1 MASSSS
7 SHARLPRPLSDH
19 LANSSSSPRV
29 RFNLEPMHFEFSDVE
44 DDDQMAFKLRDR
56 SPSDPLISL
65 EETIDL
71 RRYVHSSMYVQM
83 YFYLKMGIGT
93 ILGNEPFNGYISSVD
108 VSVFEKKFLLL
119 LLTLPPVRPSVR
131 APTPDKIT
139 HTWHPKWYSRNMTK
153 SSQSVTME
161 CRERQQTHK
170 RYFCQSL
177 IIMCLDLKGR
187 EMRGRGRGTPHLLV
201 LSFLVDWCQS
211 IWRGDSYNCWPI
223 SWSLFPDRKGLKLM
237 VEWVLH
243 KTDLTFLTPQEKL
256 LPFWLWK

>member
-71 RRYVHSSMYVQM
+71 RRYVYSST
-83 YFYLKMGIGT
+83 FKSTFISKGGLGWCWGT
-93 ILGNEPFNGYISSVD
+93 NLLTGTFHLSTSQF
-108 VSVFEKKFLLL
+108 SKKKFLLL